1 MSSHPVSFRFSPSIK
16 ALLEAAAVKSHRSQA
31 NLLEHLL
38 LEHCRKEGISLNPTT
53 TKKSPSNS

>member
-38 LEHCRKEGISLNPTT
+38 LEHCKKKGISLNPS
-53 TKKSPSNS
+53 TKKSSSNS